1 MVKVDRINISNEGL
15 TKFFSPIE
23 AQIMKV
29 LWENNELMTS
39 EITKKTN
46 IPLSSVAGTL
56 DRLVKADFA
65 QRRVENQGQRVRY
78 IYSATTTADNA
89 ATAITTRILDSLVDT
104 FGAVA
109 IENFS
114 SYKKSK

>member
-1 MVKVDRINISNEGL
+1 MVKIDRINISNEGL

-23 AQIMKV
+23 AQIMEV
-29 LWENNELMTS
+29 LWKNDELMTS

-89 ATAITTRILDSLVDT
+89 ATTITTRILDSLVDT